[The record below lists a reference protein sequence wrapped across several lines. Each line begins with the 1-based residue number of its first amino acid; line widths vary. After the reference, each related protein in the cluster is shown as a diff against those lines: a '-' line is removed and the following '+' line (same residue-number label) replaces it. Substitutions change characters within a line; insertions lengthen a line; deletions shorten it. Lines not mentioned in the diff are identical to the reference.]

1 VKAIK
6 IAKWTITILLTP
18 FGFIIFFLLN
28 LFGPTISDILE
39 WYRRRRVDKRIDKE
53 AEK

>member
-39 WYRRRRVDKRIDKE
+39 WYRRVDKRIDKE